1 MKSLVLKDLF
11 NIGHNAKSM
20 LFILVVFAVALIPF
34 SGVEGYIFVC
44 AILCSMM
51 IVTTFSFDDSSKWTR
66 YAMIMPVSKK
76 ELVAGKFM
84 VLAIFCAIG
93 SLFGLIIGFIG
104 GLITDKI
111 VLDIVGIGELL
122 FLTLVA
128 WVISLIFGS
137 MSIPLVFK
145 FGAEKGR
152 VLLLVSFLIPAGIC
166 FGIYQLLTMLGSC
179 IDRPDCI
186 YSSLLL
192 TASGVG
198 MVLCDVSNQL
208 SHFCKA
214 RALISIGRYLY
225 GKQKI

>member
-104 GLITDKI
+104 GLITHKI

-137 MSIPLVFK
+137 IPLTF
-145 FGAEKGR
+145 FPLTEQATAASFRLWSILKGLR
-152 VLLLVSFLIPAGIC
+152 FIFWQMNRLPES
-166 FGIYQLLTMLGSC
+166 
-179 IDRPDCI
+179 
-186 YSSLLL
+186 
-192 TASGVG
+192 
-198 MVLCDVSNQL
+198 
-208 SHFCKA
+208 
-214 RALISIGRYLY
+214 ISIRCG
-225 GKQKI
+225 QKLWRFTEAAISV

>member
-1 MKSLVLKDLF
+1 MKSLILKDLF

-34 SGVEGYIFVC
+34 SDVEGYIFVC

-51 IVTTFSFDDSSKWTR
+51 IVTTFSFDDNSKWTR

-76 ELVAGKFM
+76 ELVVGKFV
-84 VLAIFCAIG
+84 VLAIFCAVG
-93 SLFGLIIGFIG
+93 SLFGLVIGSISGFAMRK
-104 GLITDKI
+104 ITFDFA
-111 VLDIVGIGELL
+111 GIGELL
-122 FLTLVA
+122 FLALAA

-166 FGIYQLLTMLGSC
+166 FGIYQLLTILGVELTDQLVF
-179 IDRPDCI
+179 I
-186 YSSLLL
+186 LLCCSPL
-192 TASGVG
+192 
-198 MVLCDVSNQL
+198 L
-208 SHFCKA
+208 
-214 RALISIGRYLY
+214 ALAWCYVMYQISYHIFSRQEL
-225 GKQKI
+225 

>member
-1 MKSLVLKDLF
+1 MKSLILKDLF

-34 SGVEGYIFVC
+34 SDVEGYIFVC

-51 IVTTFSFDDSSKWTR
+51 IVTTFSFDDNSKWTR

-76 ELVAGKFM
+76 ELVVGKFV
-84 VLAIFCAIG
+84 VLAIFCAVG
-93 SLFGLIIGFIG
+93 SLFGLVIGSISGFAMRK
-104 GLITDKI
+104 ITFDFA
-111 VLDIVGIGELL
+111 GIGELL
-122 FLTLVA
+122 FLALAA

-166 FGIYQLLTMLGSC
+166 FGIYQLLTILGVELTDQLVF
-179 IDRPDCI
+179 I
-186 YSSLLL
+186 LLCCSPL
-192 TASGVG
+192 P
-198 MVLCDVSNQL
+198 VS
-208 SHFCKA
+208 
-214 RALISIGRYLY
+214 
-225 GKQKI
+225 

>member
-1 MKSLVLKDLF
+1 MKSLILKDLF

-51 IVTTFSFDDSSKWTR
+51 IVTTFSFDDNSKWTR

-76 ELVAGKFM
+76 ELVVGKFV
-84 VLAIFCAIG
+84 VLAIFCAVG
-93 SLFGLIIGFIG
+93 SLFGLVIGSIG
-104 GLITDKI
+104 GFAMRKITFDFA
-111 VLDIVGIGELL
+111 GIGELL
-122 FLTLVA
+122 FLALAA

-152 VLLLVSFLIPAGIC
+152 VLLLVSFLILAGIC
-166 FGIYQLLTMLGSC
+166 FGIYQLLAMLGVELTDQLVF
-179 IDRPDCI
+179 I
-186 YSSLLL
+186 LLCCSPIL
-192 TASGVG
+192 
-198 MVLCDVSNQL
+198 
-208 SHFCKA
+208 
-214 RALISIGRYLY
+214 ALAWCYVMYQISYRIFSRQEL
-225 GKQKI
+225 

>member
-1 MKSLVLKDLF
+1 MKSLILKDLF

-34 SGVEGYIFVC
+34 SDVEGYIFVC

-51 IVTTFSFDDSSKWTR
+51 IVTTFSFDDNSKWTR

-76 ELVAGKFM
+76 ELVVGKFV
-84 VLAIFCAIG
+84 VLAIFCAVG
-93 SLFGLIIGFIG
+93 SLFGLVIGSIG
-104 GLITDKI
+104 GFAMRKITFD
-111 VLDIVGIGELL
+111 LAGIGELL
-122 FLTLVA
+122 FLALAA

-166 FGIYQLLTMLGSC
+166 FGIYQLLTILGVELTDQLVFILLCCSPLLALAWC
-179 IDRPDCI
+179 
-186 YSSLLL
+186 YVMYQSSYHIFSRQEL
-192 TASGVG
+192 
-198 MVLCDVSNQL
+198 
-208 SHFCKA
+208 
-214 RALISIGRYLY
+214 
-225 GKQKI
+225 